1 MENVKSIN
9 LEKTK
14 EKTSKIDRDNTIKMG
29 FISVIGSFLTLI
41 FNAIQTAIL

>member
-1 MENVKSIN
+1 MENIKTLN
-9 LEKTK
+9 LEKTQ

-41 FNAIQTAIL
+41 FNAIQTAIF